1 MAAQYAYVMKSM
13 TKSFPGAQKPVL
25 TDINLQ
31 FYQGAKIGIVGP
43 NGAGKSTLMKIM
55 AGIDTDFVGE
65 AWPGENITV
74 GYLPQEPELDPT
86 KNVLENVKDGA
97 REIAD
102 MVDRFNAISDEM
114 GDPQDDTDFDA
125 LLAEMGEL
133 QEKIDAVDG
142 WTLDNQLEIA
152 MEALRCPPS
161 DWSVDTLS
169 GGEKRRVALTRLLV
183 QKPGIL
189 LLDEPTNHLD
199 AESVEWLESH
209 LKDYAGA
216 VLMITHDRYFL
227 DHVVG
232 WILELDRG
240 KYFPY
245 EGNYS
250 TYLEKKAKR
259 LEQEDREE
267 SGRQKALTRELE
279 WIRQTPAA
287 RQTKSK
293 ARIRKFETLQE
304 AQNDRKPGKAQ
315 IVIQVPER
323 LGSKV
328 IEAKGLTK
336 AYGDKLLFED
346 LSFTLPPGGI
356 VGVIGPNGAGKSTL
370 FRIITGKETP
380 DTGALEIG
388 ETVHLGFVDQSR
400 DHLDASK
407 NVWEE
412 ISDGHDFMTV
422 NKHETSTRAYVGAF
436 NFKGADQQKNVGK
449 LSGGERNRVHMAKM
463 LKAGGN
469 VLLLDEPTNDLDVET
484 LGALEEAIENFA
496 GCAVVISHDRFFLD
510 RLATHILAFEGNS
523 HVEWFEGNFEAYEED
538 KRRRLGDA
546 ADRPTRL
553 AYKKLTR

>member
-1 MAAQYAYVMKSM
+1 MAAQYAYVMKGM
-13 TKSFPGAQKPVL
+13 TKTFPGAQKPVL
-25 TDINLQ
+25 NNISLQ

-43 NGAGKSTLMKIM
+43 NGAGKSTLIKIM
-55 AGIDTDFVGE
+55 AGIDKDFTGE

-74 GYLPQEPELDPT
+74 GYLEQEPELDPT
-86 KNVLENVKDGA
+86 KTVLENVREGA
-97 REIAD
+97 KETAD
-102 MVDRFNAISDEM
+102 LVARFNEVSALMCEPDA
-114 GDPQDDTDFDA
+114 DFDT
-125 LLAEMGEL
+125 LGAEMGEL
-133 QEKIDAVDG
+133 QDKIDAVDG
-142 WTLDNQLEIA
+142 WTLDNQLEVA
-152 MEALRCPPS
+152 MEALRCPPG
-161 DWSVDTLS
+161 DWPVKDLS
-169 GGEKRRVALTRLLV
+169 GGEKRRVALTRLLI
-183 QKPGIL
+183 QKPSIL

-199 AESVEWLESH
+199 AESVQWLENH

-227 DHVVG
+227 DNVVE

-240 KYFPY
+240 SYYPY

-259 LEQEDREE
+259 MEQESREE
-267 SGRQKALTRELE
+267 SGKQKALQRELE

-293 ARIRKFETLQE
+293 ARIRKFEELQNS
-304 AQNDRKPGKAQ
+304 QDSRQVGKAQ

-323 LGSKV
+323 LGGKV
-328 IEAKGLTK
+328 IEAKNITK
-336 AYGDKLLFED
+336 AYGDKLLFEN
-346 LSFTLPPGGI
+346 LSFMLPPGGI

-370 FRIITGKETP
+370 FKIITGKEQP
-380 DTGALEIG
+380 DSGTIEIG
-388 ETVHLGFVDQSR
+388 STVRLGYVDQSR
-400 DHLDASK
+400 DHLDPKK

-412 ISDGHDFMTV
+412 ISDGLDYMKV
-422 NKHETSTRAYVGAF
+422 NGQDISTRAYVGAF

-463 LKAGGN
+463 LKQGGN

-484 LGALEEAIENFA
+484 LAALEDAIENFA